1 MKKYLFSLFLTLFS
15 LNHAYAGSGDDLEA
29 LLSID
34 GVNNQQS
41 NENSMPYK
49 VECKQTRE
57 DTVKCTLETEKWA
70 YVYKDS
76 LKAECKNGIVVVEP
90 LKKAQFTQIQTE
102 LMKPMKDHLPL
113 R

>member
-57 DTVKCTLETEKWA
+57 DTVKCTLE
-70 YVYKDS
+70 
-76 LKAECKNGIVVVEP
+76 
-90 LKKAQFTQIQTE
+90 KKAQFTQIQTE